1 MAHETEREILV
12 IHPGALGD
20 VLQAVPALRALRRLD
35 GGCRLAL
42 AAQPRIGRLLAGA
55 GEVDEALSFDGL
67 GLEALFAGEPPPP
80 ALAARLSR
88 VARVV
93 SWFAASDARYPDGLR
108 ALAPSMVIAAP
119 VPDDSFAGAVWQHL
133 LATLGA
139 WPVTAA
145 PPLSPIGLPHAWR
158 VQARE
163 ALAGLGARPG
173 RPILAVH
180 PGAGGAWKRW
190 PAGDLARVLRDVV
203 RDTGCHTVVHEGPA
217 DSEAAAALHGALR
230 RARGEAPV
238 LRLVEPDL
246 PLLAGVLQA
255 SAAFLGADSG
265 VSHVAAAVGAPAVI
279 LFPAATRQ
287 RWAPWSSTALPL
299 LAGAPEGKPDRV
311 AEAVLAR
318 IDSSRRRA

>member
-1 MAHETEREILV
+1 MEHATEREILV

-20 VLQAVPALRALRRLD
+20 VLQAVPALRALRRLE
-35 GGCRLAL
+35 GCCHLAL

-55 GEVDEALSFDGL
+55 GEVDEALAFDGL

-80 ALAARLSR
+80 ALAARL
-88 VARVV
+88 ARAARLV

-108 ALAPSMVIAAP
+108 ALAHSVVIAAP
-119 VPDDSFAGAVWQHL
+119 VPDDSFTGAVWQHL

-139 WPVTAA
+139 WHVTAA
-145 PPLSPIGLPHAWR
+145 PPLSPIRLPEAWR
-158 VQARE
+158 TQARE

-190 PAGDLARVLRDVV
+190 PAGDLARVLQEVV
-203 RDTGCHTVVHEGPA
+203 RKTGCQIVVHEGPA
-217 DSEAAAALHGALR
+217 DAEAAAALLGALGGAER
-230 RARGEAPV
+230 EAPV
-238 LRLVEPDL
+238 LRLVGPDL

-265 VSHVAAAVGAPAVI
+265 VSHVAAAVGAAAVI
-279 LFPAATRQ
+279 GFPAATRE
-287 RWAPWSSTALPL
+287 RWAPWSPTALPL
-299 LAGAPEGKPDRV
+299 LAGAPEGVPDRV
-311 AEAVLAR
+311 AEAVVAR